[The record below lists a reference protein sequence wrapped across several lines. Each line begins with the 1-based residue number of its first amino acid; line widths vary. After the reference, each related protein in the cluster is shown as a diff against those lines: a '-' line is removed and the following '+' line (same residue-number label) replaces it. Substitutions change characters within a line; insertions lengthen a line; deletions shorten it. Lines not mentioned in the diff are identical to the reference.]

1 MTNETPDLGQRRN
14 RRKITTAPDEAIDP
28 IDPVPAPAPVTASA
42 PAPKAPEKLPRLNV
56 ELDPA
61 VEQILAYQK
70 YVTKKS
76 KRQLVEDAIRQT
88 YGDAQ

>member
-1 MTNETPDLGQRRN
+1 MTNETPDLSQRRN
-14 RRKITTAPDEAIDP
+14 RRTITTAPDETVDP
-28 IDPVPAPAPVTASA
+28 IDPVPAPTMAPPKAA
-42 PAPKAPEKLPRLNV
+42 KAPEKLPRLNV

-76 KRQLVEDAIRQT
+76 KRQLVEDALRQT